1 MGYRSDVTYIVT
13 FNCVDQPE
21 KAYAQFVH
29 FYEWVTKHHKIEEK
43 GGQMT
48 ERHIVKGMTTTT
60 IALWVMASSIGT
72 WTR

>member
-29 FYEWVTKHHKIEEK
+29 FYEWVTKHHKIEAEK
-43 GGQMT
+43 VT
-48 ERHIVKGMTTTT
+48 TTTTT
-60 IALWVMASSIGT
+60 IALWVTASSIGT
-72 WTR
+72 

>member
-29 FYEWVTKHHKIEEK
+29 FYEWVTKHHKIS
-43 GGQMT
+43 T
-48 ERHIVKGMTTTT
+48 D
-60 IALWVMASSIGT
+60 
-72 WTR
+72 

>member
-29 FYEWVTKHHKIEEK
+29 FYEWVTKHHKIEA
-43 GGQMT
+43 
-48 ERHIVKGMTTTT
+48 ERVDD
-60 IALWVMASSIGT
+60 ALRLQTSSQFGL
-72 WTR
+72 RQVLLERGRDDLGV

>member
-29 FYEWVTKHHKIEEK
+29 FYEWVTKHHKIDGRKDCHYDYNTPSQFGLRQVLLEC
-43 GGQMT
+43 
-48 ERHIVKGMTTTT
+48 ERNDLGV
-60 IALWVMASSIGT
+60 
-72 WTR
+72 

>member
-29 FYEWVTKHHKIEEK
+29 FYEWVTKHHKIHRRCPRK
-43 GGQMT
+43 SLRLQTSSQFGLRQVLL
-48 ERHIVKGMTTTT
+48 ERGRDDLGV
-60 IALWVMASSIGT
+60 
-72 WTR
+72 